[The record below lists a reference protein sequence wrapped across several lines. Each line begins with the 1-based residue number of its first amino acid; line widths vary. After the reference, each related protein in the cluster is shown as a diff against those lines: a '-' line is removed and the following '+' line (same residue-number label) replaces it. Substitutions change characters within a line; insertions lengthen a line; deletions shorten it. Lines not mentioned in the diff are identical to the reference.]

1 MAMRIFSLLAGLLAA
16 ATFSG
21 FAFAD
26 DMPVTT
32 ISPVYS
38 ELVAFSL
45 PSGFETVHQN
55 AGEKSYI
62 REAVLKGETV
72 DKWTQMVTVTGASDM
87 AHLPNVTPES
97 AAGGIAVGYQ
107 AACPASFV
115 GGNIK
120 HITISGHDALLTYVS
135 CGNTTAITGTSHSE
149 SLLLITVIGKED
161 LYTLQWAER
170 GPASDTPVKF
180 DTDKWVGRFKNLLP
194 IKFCPIVKG
203 EKPPYASCVSN

>member
-1 MAMRIFSLLAGLLAA
+1 MRGFLVLMGLVLLG
-16 ATFSG
+16 SI
-21 FAFAD
+21 AFAD
-26 DMPVTT
+26 DASVTAV
-32 ISPVYS
+32 SPVYS

-45 PSGFETVHQN
+45 PSAFETVHQN
-55 AGEKSYI
+55 AGAKSYI

-72 DKWTQMVTVTGASDM
+72 DKWSQMVTVTGVAGM

-107 AACPASFV
+107 AACPASYT

-120 HITISGHDALLTYVS
+120 HITISGHEALLTYVS

-170 GPASDTPVKF
+170 GPASSTPVVF
-180 DTDKWVGRFKNLLP
+180 DTDKWVGRFKTLLP
-194 IKFCPIVKG
+194 IKFCPVIKG
-203 EKPPYASCVSN
+203 EKPPYPSCLK